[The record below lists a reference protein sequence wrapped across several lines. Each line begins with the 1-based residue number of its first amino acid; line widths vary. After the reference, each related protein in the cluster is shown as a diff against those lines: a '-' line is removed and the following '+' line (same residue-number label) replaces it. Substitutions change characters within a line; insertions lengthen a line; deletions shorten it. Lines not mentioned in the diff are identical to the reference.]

1 MPTEARGS
9 DLLKTEAAAPQ
20 DNAGEAG
27 RRPEPD
33 DEDPTGQFA
42 KDGYIKFASPR
53 RPLEAIAEAAASP
66 QPKRGGPR
74 LKASP
79 PGFGSPFAAA
89 CSTVTWGAQGPATPG
104 GVDWAGLLARGTP
117 TPKRAEPRRRTPPKQ
132 PPSLT
137 SPPGARLTTPGR
149 RSGRSPDDLRLDF
162 CLSPLDA
169 RSPPYSSRR
178 APSSLSTMTDL
189 LPPRKAM
196 PDDDL
201 LLDHTAARTLMEV
214 AASPARVARSPVRHG
229 QAPPVPTN
237 FRARGYRRPSRGAQK
252 VVVMP
257 PTPGGQSLGPPVQS
271 TPSPTMQPQS
281 KRKRGREG
289 KALASTSFKPCNCK
303 KSKCLKL
310 YCECYAAGV
319 FCRDCNCV
327 DCLNKT
333 DEPMPLSSYPAS
345 DPRGRVRHI
354 DVEAAPEVIRHSAQ
368 KRKPQSKQRQESGC
382 FCKKS
387 RCLKKYCECFER
399 GEMCEQSCR
408 CENCQNYPG
417 SEELAAARARGG
429 GRGAKSR
436 RVSTSS
442 ARKQT
447 PVGAPR
453 VTLASPSQEPAL
465 PSLPFNEAA
474 PRLAAARAVV
484 RAKRSAAEALEEAAA
499 RDPLPKKKKAK
510 TPAQRSA
517 SDALGELKT
526 SQGDVRSA
534 KKAFG
539 EDAHA
544 AFVARQAAL
553 EAGEGTLGVA
563 KSAVLRAFDTLP
575 SEDLYGACLVS
586 RRWNELA
593 LDRYLWGFF

>member
-1 MPTEARGS
+1 
-9 DLLKTEAAAPQ
+9 
-20 DNAGEAG
+20 
-27 RRPEPD
+27 
-33 DEDPTGQFA
+33 
-42 KDGYIKFASPR
+42 
-53 RPLEAIAEAAASP
+53 
-66 QPKRGGPR
+66 
-74 LKASP
+74 
-79 PGFGSPFAAA
+79 
-89 CSTVTWGAQGPATPG
+89 
-104 GVDWAGLLARGTP
+104 
-117 TPKRAEPRRRTPPKQ
+117 
-132 PPSLT
+132 
-137 SPPGARLTTPGR
+137 
-149 RSGRSPDDLRLDF
+149 
-162 CLSPLDA
+162 
-169 RSPPYSSRR
+169 
-178 APSSLSTMTDL
+178 
-189 LPPRKAM
+189 
-196 PDDDL
+196 
-201 LLDHTAARTLMEV
+201 
-214 AASPARVARSPVRHG
+214 
-229 QAPPVPTN
+229 
-237 FRARGYRRPSRGAQK
+237 
-252 VVVMP
+252 
-257 PTPGGQSLGPPVQS
+257 
-271 TPSPTMQPQS
+271 
-281 KRKRGREG
+281 
-289 KALASTSFKPCNCK
+289 
-303 KSKCLKL
+303 
-310 YCECYAAGV
+310 
-319 FCRDCNCV
+319 
-327 DCLNKT
+327 
-333 DEPMPLSSYPAS
+333 
-345 DPRGRVRHI
+345 VRHI

-484 RAKRSAAEALEEAAA
+484 RAKRRAAEALEEAAA
-499 RDPLPKKKKAK
+499 RDLLPKKKKAK

-526 SQGDVRSA
+526 VLSDVRSA

-539 EDAHA
+539 EDARA